1 MLFDLPV
8 IVAIFMS
15 LGLILVLDKFI
26 RNLSLSILAGTFFL
40 AFLSER
46 SLKEFISIPL
56 EKITDKENLMLYFL
70 VWLMIFLS
78 NQIKENNIMGNMT
91 QGLKSRF
98 SGKTL
103 IASVPIIMGLIPM
116 PGGAL
121 FSAPLVE
128 ACDVSGSLDND
139 SKAKINYWFRH
150 VWEFWFPLFAAV
162 IMAMQITH
170 LKMWQMALVNLPLS
184 ICTVIGGWYFIL
196 RKLDMPSAKP
206 EKSDRKPP
214 LFRYLSPIAIIII
227 GSFILSFLFP
237 ALNSFSK
244 FMSLILSL
252 IASIT
257 VCQLWKPLGAAV
269 WKKMLLAKNGRNMV
283 FIVAII
289 TVYSGFISVPL
300 EDGRLIIDIMKQELS
315 SVGIP
320 GIILFAVLPFIS
332 GLATGIALGFVGT
345 SFPITYSL
353 LGTSPDLKWVLIMV
367 VLGYGFGLIGTLLSP
382 VHVCNVVTH
391 KYFNTNLFKNTLSL
405 IKPCGFVAAGAVI
418 TAAAVYFMM

>member
-1 MLFDLPV
+1 MLFDIPV
-8 IVAIFMS
+8 IAAIFMS

-78 NQIKENNIMGNMT
+78 NLIKENNIMGCMT
-91 QGLKSRF
+91 KGLQARF
-98 SGKTL
+98 SGKVL
-103 IASVPIIMGLIPM
+103 IALVPSILGFIPM

-121 FSAPLVE
+121 FSAPLVD
-128 ACDVSGSLDND
+128 ACDTEHSLSGDV
-139 SKAKINYWFRH
+139 KAKINYWFRH
-150 VWEFWFPLFAAV
+150 VWEFWFPLFAGV
-162 IMAMQITH
+162 IMALQITG

-184 ICTVIGGWYFIL
+184 IFALAAGWLFIL
-196 RKLDMPSAKP
+196 KDIEIPSSKECSS
-206 EKSDRKPP
+206 EKKPP
-214 LFRYLSPIAIIII
+214 VFRYLSPIIIII
-227 GSFILSFLFP
+227 AGSFILSALFP
-237 ALNSFSK
+237 ALGEISK
-244 FMSLILSL
+244 FLSL
-252 IASIT
+252 IISLFVSIT
-257 VCQLWKPLGAAV
+257 VCQIWKPVGKAV
-269 WKKMLLAKNGRNMV
+269 WNSLFTAKNGWNMV
-283 FIVAII
+283 LIVAII
-289 TVYSGFISVPL
+289 TVYSGFISKPL
-300 EDGRLIIDIMKQELS
+300 ADGRLIIDIMKQELS

-353 LGTSPDLKWVLIMV
+353 LGASPDLKWVLIMV

-405 IKPCGFVAAGAVI
+405 IKPCGFVSAGAVI